1 MVLDQDHSMIRDAV
15 RTFVRSA
22 IAPNAA
28 AWDRE
33 RSFPKDVHR
42 QLAELGAYG
51 VLVPAEYGGAG
62 LDALALGLAR
72 VRRGLLLVD
81 DLLRRGAAAPRP
93 SSPHERCWF
102 PDATKHFRIEVDQP
116 FFFLPPRPSP
126 LAPAHTPMPR
136 R

>member
-15 RTFVRSA
+15 RTFVREA

-33 RSFPKDVHR
+33 RTFPKDVHK

-62 LDALALGLAR
+62 LDAAG
-72 VRRGLLLVD
+72 RRQHAFVQ
-81 DLLRRGAAAPRP
+81 RA
-93 SSPHERCWF
+93 S
-102 PDATKHFRIEVDQP
+102 
-116 FFFLPPRPSP
+116 
-126 LAPAHTPMPR
+126 
-136 R
+136 